1 MMTEDE
7 LIELSSQPESP
18 VLEFKR
24 QWYWDD
30 STSAAEMQTKWGEF
44 LKDLIAI
51 SNSYIGHCG
60 LKRHMIIGLDESDKT
75 FHHVDISNIK
85 QLKNLATFKSS
96 IMEKT
101 ERLLKLNVLDFK
113 INIVDV
119 DSKQIL
125 VFEVN
130 APKHLIELK
139 SSLQTK
145 TRAFD
150 EGAVLIRKG
159 QSNDEVRMATFEE
172 MSLLKTEF
180 KDATNNNAPAYS
192 TLVVKKDRSIG
203 NTIELFISKNSN
215 YSLDIDSLKTHKDWE
230 QNIIFEHYQ
239 LNDIFNNTIRFI
251 YIHEDASQAKTYR
264 YLRQHGII
272 TNDNINNIMILT
284 ERPTNISPSKRKE
297 NLIGTFKTDRILFID
312 EFGYQYLYKNC
323 LEEFNKFSLP
333 IYIESLVD
341 NGEGEVESA
350 HSVLKTWYKRGG
362 DPLFVVKGH
371 GGIGKT
377 TLAKQF
383 LDYVH
388 TENPESGILFIDS
401 NDIINELSRLSDS
414 SGKIDDVFDFYLA
427 QYGYYESS
435 QDKFSKDLLKL
446 SLDNGS
452 LIIVLD
458 GLDEVIA
465 RLGEKFKVSSFIES
479 IYDSKLSSI
488 ERSKILITC
497 REHFWDS
504 SSENERKI
512 PEITLKPF
520 SKELAIDFFSQALN
534 QDNGKVDKAMALA
547 GKIAIQQNNDDSQ
560 IDYYVPYVLDL
571 IVYLVKQD
579 ADVSLKGKLDSTI
592 LNLDF
597 QNDFIVGSVCNREI
611 KKLEALDIDAQ
622 IRLLTYIALSE
633 DSSISI
639 YDIKAILKSEIGIS
653 ADDSLVEKIKGHPLL
668 TLSSNGK
675 KVIFRYDF
683 FNIYFK
689 SLYLSIFLKNKN
701 ISSFDEGVKELVS
714 GYVRYNNDFTRG
726 ICERLCI
733 DEDVKLFLIE
743 CVGSIST
750 NEMTND
756 NKSLISSLFTIPLTY
771 LVVSNAT
778 NANVEV
784 RSSLMKDFFQKQN
797 SILGFRVINLFGYE
811 KNKPNFDFRNLTFID
826 CSFDNY
832 EYFWDCYIDE
842 GTRFYSSEFK
852 NINPREGVK
861 PIFFDET
868 FSSDCDI
875 SDIKSTLEF
884 RKIEVDNKNKDIRD
898 ELISFFKIFHE
909 RGNFYP
915 KKQQHVKSKL
925 YASKL
930 LPTLLKNRVVES
942 YTDKH
947 RSSMQQYKITEYY
960 RPIVG
965 FLEQGGT
972 SSYLDEVV
980 SLFIK

>member
-1 MMTEDE
+1 MTEDE

-30 STSAAEMQTKWGEF
+30 STSSQDKQIKWGEF
-44 LKDLIAI
+44 IKDLIAI
-51 SNSYIGHCG
+51 SNGYIGHCG
-60 LKRHMIIGLDESDKT
+60 VKRHMIIGLDESDKT
-75 FHHVDISNIK
+75 FHNVDISNIK
-85 QLKNLATFKSS
+85 QLKDLAFFVSS
-96 IMEKT
+96 IMKKT
-101 ERLLKLNVLDFK
+101 ENLLKLNILDFK
-113 INIVDV
+113 VNFVDV
-119 DSKQIL
+119 DSKKIL
-125 VFEVN
+125 VFEIN
-130 APKHLIELK
+130 TPKQLIELK

-145 TRAFD
+145 TRVFD

-159 QSNDEVRMATFEE
+159 QGNDEVRMASFEE
-172 MSLLKTEF
+172 MTLLKGEF
-180 KDATNNNAPAYS
+180 KEATTSSPPPP
-192 TLVVKKDRSIG
+192 VIPVIKKDRSIE
-203 NTIELFISKNSN
+203 NTIELFIEKNSN
-215 YSLDIDSLKTHKDWE
+215 YSLDIESLITLKDWE
-230 QNIIFEHYQ
+230 RNIIFEHYKLIDI
-239 LNDIFNNTIRFI
+239 LNNSVRFI

-264 YLRQHGII
+264 YLREHGII
-272 TNDNINNIMILT
+272 TNNNINNIMILT

-297 NLIGTFKTDRILFID
+297 NLIGTFHIDRILFID

-341 NGEGEVESA
+341 NGDGKVESA
-350 HSVLKTWYKRGG
+350 HSVLKTWYKRNN

-383 LDYVH
+383 LDHVH

-479 IYDSKLSSI
+479 IYDSKLSSM

-520 SKELAIDFFSQALN
+520 SKELAIDFFSQALG
-534 QDNGKVDKAMALA
+534 QDKGKVDKAMELA
-547 GKIAIQQNNDDSQ
+547 DKIAIQQKDDDAK

-579 ADVSLKGKLDSTI
+579 TDVSLKGKLDSTI

-622 IRLLTYIALSE
+622 IKLLTYIALSE

-639 YDIKAILKSEIGIS
+639 YDIKDIIKRENGINV
-653 ADDSLVEKIKGHPLL
+653 DDSLVEKIKGHPLL

-675 KVIFRYDF
+675 KVTFRYDF

-689 SLYLSIFLKNKN
+689 SLYLSIFLKNRN
-701 ISSFDEGVKELVS
+701 ILSFNEKIKELIS

-733 DEDVKLFLIE
+733 DEDVKIFLIE
-743 CVGSIST
+743 CVETIPTSEMS
-750 NEMTND
+750 NE

-778 NANVEV
+778 NANVEI
-784 RSSLMKDFFQKQN
+784 RSSLMMDFFKRQN
-797 SILGFRVINLFGYE
+797 SIIGFRIINLFGYE
-811 KNKPNFDFRNLTFID
+811 KNKPNFDFRNLTLID

-842 GTRFYSSEFK
+842 RTRFYSSEFK
-852 NINPREGVK
+852 NISPRDGVK

-868 FSSDCDI
+868 FNSDCDI
-875 SDIKSTLEF
+875 SDIKNTLEV
-884 RKIEVDNKNKDIRD
+884 RKIEVDNKNKNIKD
-898 ELISFFKIFHE
+898 ELITFFKIFHE

-915 KKQQHVKSKL
+915 KKQQHVRSKL

-930 LPTLLKNRVVES
+930 LPVLLKNGVVES
-942 YTDKH
+942 YTDKYK
-947 RSSMQQYKITEYY
+947 SSLQQYKIAEYY
-960 RPIVG
+960 RPIVS

>member
-1 MMTEDE
+1 MTEDE
-7 LIELSSQPESP
+7 IIELSSQSESP
-18 VLEFKR
+18 TLEFKR

-30 STSAAEMQTKWGEF
+30 STSPAEMQIKWGEF
-44 LKDLIAI
+44 LKDLIGI
-51 SNSYIGHCG
+51 SNGYIGHCG
-60 LKRHMIIGLDESDKT
+60 SKRYLIIGLDETEKT

-85 QLKNLATFKSS
+85 VLQKLANFKTT
-96 IMEKT
+96 IMRKT
-101 ERLLKLNVLDFK
+101 ERLLKFNVIKFNVDF
-113 INIVDV
+113 VDV
-119 DSKQIL
+119 ESKKIL
-125 VFEVN
+125 VFEIES
-130 APKHLIELK
+130 PTHLIELK

-145 TRAFD
+145 TRTFD
-150 EGAVLIRKG
+150 EGTVLIRKG
-159 QSNDEVRMATFEE
+159 QRNDEVRMATFDEIQELKEE
-172 MSLLKTEF
+172 IKHSASKLE
-180 KDATNNNAPAYS
+180 PIPVS
-192 TLVVKKDRSIG
+192 SQIKKDRSIE
-203 NTIELFISKNSN
+203 NTVELFISKNSN
-215 YSLDIDSLKTHKDWE
+215 YSLDIDSLITHKDWE

-239 LNDIFNNTIRFI
+239 LNDIFSNIIKFI
-251 YIHEDASQAKTYR
+251 YIHEDASQVKTYR
-264 YLRQHGII
+264 YLRENKII
-272 TNDNINNIMILT
+272 TEDNIKNVMILT
-284 ERPTNISPSKRKE
+284 ERPSNINSVKRKE
-297 NLIGTFKTDRILFID
+297 NFISAFKTDKVLFID

-323 LEEFNKFSLP
+323 IEEFNKFNLP
-333 IYIESLVD
+333 VYIESLVD
-341 NGEGEVESA
+341 NNDGALESA
-350 HSVLKTWYKRGG
+350 HSVLKKWYKKNN

-465 RLGEKFKVSSFIES
+465 RLGEKFKVTSFIDS
-479 IYDSKLSSI
+479 IYDSKLSSM

-497 REHFWDS
+497 REHFWDN
-504 SSENERKI
+504 SSENDRVI

-520 SKELAIDFFSQALN
+520 SIELAIDFFSQALGDDTN
-534 QDNGKVDKAMALA
+534 KVDKAMELA
-547 GKIAIQQNNDDSQ
+547 KKIAIQQQENNSD
-560 IDYYVPYVLDL
+560 IDYYIPYVLDL
-571 IVYLVKQD
+571 IVYLVKQNTD
-579 ADVSLKGKLDSTI
+579 ISLKGKLNSNI

-622 IRLLTYIALSE
+622 IKLLTYIALSE

-639 YDIKAILKSEIGIS
+639 YDIKSILKNEIGIN
-653 ADDSLVEKIKGHPLL
+653 ADDTLIEKIKGHPLL
-668 TLSSNGK
+668 TLTSNYK
-675 KVIFRYDF
+675 KLIFRYDF

-689 SLYLSIFLKNKN
+689 SLHLSIFLKNKN
-701 ISSFDEGVKELVS
+701 INNFDEKIKNLIS

-726 ICERLCI
+726 ICERLSI
-733 DEDVKLFLIE
+733 DEEIKLFLID
-743 CVGSIST
+743 CVESIET
-750 NEMTND
+750 DEMTYR
-756 NKSLISSLFTIPLTY
+756 NKSLISSLFIIPLTY
-771 LVVSNAT
+771 LVASNAI
-778 NANVEV
+778 NSKVDI
-784 RSSLMKDFFQKQN
+784 RSSLMKDFFQKGN
-797 SILGFRVINLFGYE
+797 DIIGFRILNLFGYE
-811 KNKPNFDFRNLTFID
+811 KIKPNFDFRNLTLID
-826 CSFDNY
+826 CTFDNY

-842 GTRFYSSEFK
+842 TTRFMSSEFK
-852 NINPREGVK
+852 NIVPREGVK
-861 PIFFDET
+861 PTFFDET
-868 FSSDCDI
+868 FYSDCDV
-875 SDIKSTLEF
+875 SDIKNTLEA
-884 RKIEVDNKNKDIRD
+884 RKIEVDSKNKAIRD
-898 ELISFFKIFHE
+898 ELITFFKIFHE

-930 LPTLLKNRVVES
+930 LPILLKNDVVES
-942 YTDKH
+942 YTDK
-947 RSSMQQYKITEYY
+947 SKPSMQQYKIAEYY
-960 RPIVG
+960 RPIVS

-980 SLFIK
+980 DLFI